1 MSTFTP
7 STTLWRAPR
16 TAVRGDKRGVVD
28 YGLIGYVYPVGDGL
42 DRMTGFFQIFFYFSY
57 TAVICFGIF
66 VGLGTIE

>member
-1 MSTFTP
+1 M
-7 STTLWRAPR
+7 
-16 TAVRGDKRGVVD
+16 RGDKRGVVD